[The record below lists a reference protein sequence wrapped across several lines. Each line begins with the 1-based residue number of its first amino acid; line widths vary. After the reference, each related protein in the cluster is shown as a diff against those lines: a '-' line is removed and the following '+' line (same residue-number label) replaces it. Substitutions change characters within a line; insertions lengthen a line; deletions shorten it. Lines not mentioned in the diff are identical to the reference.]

1 MVNKKE
7 KLSFFHINVRSLQG
21 KLDDTKNVLNNNRI
35 DILAIGETWLDSRI
49 ETTFVNIDGYTFL
62 RRDRGSRGGGVGLYI
77 SNSLK
82 FKIIPSSSD
91 IEQLWVSIHTSMRD
105 IICGVVYRPP
115 LQELVNFLDHL
126 ELSFAKA
133 LGISKHVFCL
143 GDFNVDYANPGTSSY
158 NLLEQFM
165 ENFEVAQLITDFTR
179 VSENSSTLID
189 LILTTSRCLVSDS
202 GVQNCHFSDHD
213 MIFSISSLPKP
224 QPVFK
229 HIRNY
234 KSIDVESFRSDLA
247 NKKVNEVIY
256 IRDKK
261 IDYLNSAIL
270 SVLDV
275 HAPYKLMRFT
285 KKPAP
290 WLSDNLR
297 LIMNLRDTAKKKFI
311 QPQTVESWNEYKK
324 ARNFATQA
332 VKNEKKAFFSHLCK
346 NKDSKQIWRQL
357 QNLNITKSGQT
368 VGIPHHLKNVDSV
381 NEYFIKS
388 IPNVNNDNKNLL
400 HHLGNTIYNG
410 LEENGFH
417 FVLATEEDIINIINK
432 LIKTDA
438 IGIDGINI
446 TLIKICY
453 PLIKDALINIVN
465 SCILSGYF
473 PIAWK
478 TAIIKPIPKKSEI
491 EDYKD
496 LRPISLLPTISK
508 ILEHILN
515 IQIKNYLHNNSILPI
530 HQSGFRSGHSCT
542 TALLKITDD
551 ILKAHDEGKSSVL
564 VMLDYSKAFDC
575 LNPNILIS
583 MLHHYGFTRESLNII
598 QSYFSDRHQVVQI
611 DGRKSKPIKLSRGV
625 PQGSVLGPLLY
636 SIYTSRIGDVVHF
649 SNIHAY
655 ADDTQIYA
663 SFDNRYV
670 DSAVDNINKDLDQLY
685 KESNRYGLFLNPA
698 KTKVIIFSPR
708 KQYEEVSGKI
718 KIKINGITLQVVS
731 EAKNL
736 GVTIDSKL
744 RYKTH
749 VSNCI
754 QKAYNNLRQ
763 LYPIRHFLSIQL
775 KAQLCNSLVLSHFTH
790 ASPVYGTSIATADH
804 YRIQKVQNSCLRLIF
819 GIRRFEHISHTFQK
833 ICWLNMK
840 NRSLLHM
847 LTLFHSII
855 SRKEPKYLFEK
866 IEFRKEAHSKNVRDK
881 ILLSVPYH
889 KSVLYERS
897 FTYSISML
905 YNKIPSQL
913 KMLDLMQ
920 FKKRIRLWLY
930 SNQISLM

>member
-1 MVNKKE
+1 MAYRCGSKKEGPPRAILVRFYSAKMKNEVYFNKKNLKGSGITIREDLTATRMKIVKE
-7 KLSFFHINVRSLQG
+7 KMSIYGNKSVWTNDGKILWLENGNG
-21 KLDDTKNVLNNNRI
+21 KLDNIKNVLNNNRI

-91 IEQLWVSIHTSMRD
+91 IEQLWVSIHTSMRE

-213 MIFSISSLPKP
+213 MIFSILSLPKP
-224 QPVFK
+224 QPVLK

-256 IRDKK
+256 IRDIDKK

-290 WLSDNLR
+290 WLTDNLR

-311 QPQTVESWNEYKK
+311 QTQTVESWNEYKK

-368 VGIPHHLKNVDSV
+368 VGIPHHLKNVD
-381 NEYFIKS
+381 
-388 IPNVNNDNKNLL
+388 
-400 HHLGNTIYNG
+400 T
-410 LEENGFH
+410 
-417 FVLATEEDIINIINK
+417 
-432 LIKTDA
+432 
-438 IGIDGINI
+438 
-446 TLIKICY
+446 
-453 PLIKDALINIVN
+453 
-465 SCILSGYF
+465 
-473 PIAWK
+473 
-478 TAIIKPIPKKSEI
+478 
-491 EDYKD
+491 
-496 LRPISLLPTISK
+496 
-508 ILEHILN
+508 
-515 IQIKNYLHNNSILPI
+515 
-530 HQSGFRSGHSCT
+530 
-542 TALLKITDD
+542 
-551 ILKAHDEGKSSVL
+551 
-564 VMLDYSKAFDC
+564 
-575 LNPNILIS
+575 
-583 MLHHYGFTRESLNII
+583 
-598 QSYFSDRHQVVQI
+598 
-611 DGRKSKPIKLSRGV
+611 
-625 PQGSVLGPLLY
+625 
-636 SIYTSRIGDVVHF
+636 
-649 SNIHAY
+649 
-655 ADDTQIYA
+655 
-663 SFDNRYV
+663 
-670 DSAVDNINKDLDQLY
+670 
-685 KESNRYGLFLNPA
+685 

-718 KIKINGITLQVVS
+718 KIKINGITLQAVS

-736 GVTIDSKL
+736 GVFIDSKL

-749 VSNCI
+749 ALLQIRLAQCSLDPSDPIIFCLTILEISLTPKVAKTTEKRI
-754 QKAYNNLRQ
+754 ARKLFQFALFNNLIDNIQHGFLPGGSISTNLLHCINDWSKPSDAEVSIYLDFSKAFYRCSHDK
-763 LYPIRHFLSIQL
+763 LPFKLEYLGIRGNLLLWMKTIRHNKGFEVWVSDALLSPRPVLRDVLQVSVMGTSRFLPYSSDLPYFI
-775 KAQLCNSLVLSHFTH
+775 SSTVLS
-790 ASPVYGTSIATADH
+790 YADDT
-804 YRIQKVQNSCLRLIF
+804 KLI
-819 GIRRFEHISHTFQK
+819 
-833 ICWLNMK
+833 L
-840 NRSLLHM
+840 
-847 LTLFHSII
+847 
-855 SRKEPKYLFEK
+855 
-866 IEFRKEAHSKNVRDK
+866 
-881 ILLSVPYH
+881 
-889 KSVLYERS
+889 
-897 FTYSISML
+897 
-905 YNKIPSQL
+905 
-913 KMLDLMQ
+913 
-920 FKKRIRLWLY
+920 
-930 SNQISLM
+930 

>member
-1 MVNKKE
+1 
-7 KLSFFHINVRSLQG
+7 
-21 KLDDTKNVLNNNRI
+21 
-35 DILAIGETWLDSRI
+35 
-49 ETTFVNIDGYTFL
+49 
-62 RRDRGSRGGGVGLYI
+62 
-77 SNSLK
+77 
-82 FKIIPSSSD
+82 
-91 IEQLWVSIHTSMRD
+91 
-105 IICGVVYRPP
+105 
-115 LQELVNFLDHL
+115 
-126 ELSFAKA
+126 
-133 LGISKHVFCL
+133 
-143 GDFNVDYANPGTSSY
+143 
-158 NLLEQFM
+158 
-165 ENFEVAQLITDFTR
+165 
-179 VSENSSTLID
+179 
-189 LILTTSRCLVSDS
+189 
-202 GVQNCHFSDHD
+202 
-213 MIFSISSLPKP
+213 
-224 QPVFK
+224 
-229 HIRNY
+229 
-234 KSIDVESFRSDLA
+234 
-247 NKKVNEVIY
+247 
-256 IRDKK
+256 
-261 IDYLNSAIL
+261 
-270 SVLDV
+270 
-275 HAPYKLMRFT
+275 
-285 KKPAP
+285 
-290 WLSDNLR
+290 
-297 LIMNLRDTAKKKFI
+297 
-311 QPQTVESWNEYKK
+311 
-324 ARNFATQA
+324 
-332 VKNEKKAFFSHLCK
+332 
-346 NKDSKQIWRQL
+346 
-357 QNLNITKSGQT
+357 
-368 VGIPHHLKNVDSV
+368 
-381 NEYFIKS
+381 
-388 IPNVNNDNKNLL
+388 
-400 HHLGNTIYNG
+400 
-410 LEENGFH
+410 
-417 FVLATEEDIINIINK
+417 
-432 LIKTDA
+432 
-438 IGIDGINI
+438 
-446 TLIKICY
+446 
-453 PLIKDALINIVN
+453 
-465 SCILSGYF
+465 
-473 PIAWK
+473 
-478 TAIIKPIPKKSEI
+478 
-491 EDYKD
+491 
-496 LRPISLLPTISK
+496 
-508 ILEHILN
+508 
-515 IQIKNYLHNNSILPI
+515 
-530 HQSGFRSGHSCT
+530 
-542 TALLKITDD
+542 
-551 ILKAHDEGKSSVL
+551 
-564 VMLDYSKAFDC
+564 
-575 LNPNILIS
+575 

>member
-1 MVNKKE
+1 MSIILTRQTKNMGKNQECRQQDKVTAKEDVLNTILRKIEDTNQGIMELNEKFDEMQNDMVQVKQIANSNEIKIEESNRKIEQLQQFSKRCNLRVFGIIESNNEKCREVLHNVIKTKLKLTSITPEDIEMAYRCGSKKEGPPRAILVRFYSAKMKNEVYFNKKNLKGSGITIREDLTATRMKIVKE
-7 KLSFFHINVRSLQG
+7 KMSIYGNKGVWTNDGKILWLENGNG
-21 KLDDTKNVLNNNRI
+21 KLDDIKNVLNNNKI
-35 DILAIGETWLDSRI
+35 DILAIGETWIDSRI

-62 RRDRGSRGGGVGLYI
+62 RSDRGSRGGGVGLYI
-77 SNSLK
+77 SYSLK

-91 IEQLWVSIHTSMRD
+91 IEQLWLSIRTSMRD

-202 GVQNCHFSDHD
+202 SVQNCHFSDHD
-213 MIFSISSLPKP
+213 MIFSILSLPKP

-256 IRDKK
+256 IRDIDKK

-290 WLSDNLR
+290 WLTDNLR

-311 QPQTVESWNEYKK
+311 QTQTVESWNEYKK

-438 IGIDGINI
+438 IGID
-446 TLIKICY
+446 
-453 PLIKDALINIVN
+453 
-465 SCILSGYF
+465 
-473 PIAWK
+473 
-478 TAIIKPIPKKSEI
+478 E
-491 EDYKD
+491 
-496 LRPISLLPTISK
+496 
-508 ILEHILN
+508 
-515 IQIKNYLHNNSILPI
+515 
-530 HQSGFRSGHSCT
+530 
-542 TALLKITDD
+542 
-551 ILKAHDEGKSSVL
+551 
-564 VMLDYSKAFDC
+564 
-575 LNPNILIS
+575 
-583 MLHHYGFTRESLNII
+583 
-598 QSYFSDRHQVVQI
+598 
-611 DGRKSKPIKLSRGV
+611 
-625 PQGSVLGPLLY
+625 
-636 SIYTSRIGDVVHF
+636 
-649 SNIHAY
+649 
-655 ADDTQIYA
+655 
-663 SFDNRYV
+663 
-670 DSAVDNINKDLDQLY
+670 
-685 KESNRYGLFLNPA
+685 

-718 KIKINGITLQVVS
+718 KIKINAVS
-731 EAKNL
+731 QAKNL

-763 LYPIRHFLSIQL
+763 LYPVRHFLSIQL

-790 ASPVYGTSIATADH
+790 ASPVYGTSIDTADH
-804 YRIQKVQNSCLRLIF
+804 YRIQKVQNSCLKLIF
-819 GIRRFEHISHTFQK
+819 GTPSK
-833 ICWLNMK
+833 
-840 NRSLLHM
+840 RS
-847 LTLFHSII
+847 
-855 SRKEPKYLFEK
+855 
-866 IEFRKEAHSKNVRDK
+866 AG
-881 ILLSVPYH
+881 
-889 KSVLYERS
+889 
-897 FTYSISML
+897 
-905 YNKIPSQL
+905 
-913 KMLDLMQ
+913 
-920 FKKRIRLWLY
+920 
-930 SNQISLM
+930 

>member
-1 MVNKKE
+1 MARNG
-7 KLSFFHINVRSLQG
+7 NG
-21 KLDDTKNVLNNNRI
+21 KLDDIKNVLNNNRI
-35 DILAIGETWLDSRI
+35 DILA
-49 ETTFVNIDGYTFL
+49 
-62 RRDRGSRGGGVGLYI
+62 
-77 SNSLK
+77 
-82 FKIIPSSSD
+82 

-105 IICGVVYRPP
+105 IVCGVVYRPP
-115 LQELVNFLDHL
+115 LQELLQ
-126 ELSFAKA
+126 SIRTIY
-133 LGISKHVFCL
+133 G
-143 GDFNVDYANPGTSSY
+143 
-158 NLLEQFM
+158 
-165 ENFEVAQLITDFTR
+165 NFEVAQLITDFTR

-213 MIFSISSLPKP
+213 MIFSILSLPKP

-311 QPQTVESWNEYKK
+311 QTQTVESWNEYKK

-332 VKNEKKAFFSHLCK
+332 VKNEKKAFFT
-346 NKDSKQIWRQL
+346 IWRQL

-453 PLIKDALINIVN
+453 PLIKDALINI
-465 SCILSGYF
+465 
-473 PIAWK
+473 
-478 TAIIKPIPKKSEI
+478 
-491 EDYKD
+491 
-496 LRPISLLPTISK
+496 
-508 ILEHILN
+508 
-515 IQIKNYLHNNSILPI
+515 
-530 HQSGFRSGHSCT
+530 
-542 TALLKITDD
+542 
-551 ILKAHDEGKSSVL
+551 
-564 VMLDYSKAFDC
+564 
-575 LNPNILIS
+575 
-583 MLHHYGFTRESLNII
+583 
-598 QSYFSDRHQVVQI
+598 
-611 DGRKSKPIKLSRGV
+611 
-625 PQGSVLGPLLY
+625 
-636 SIYTSRIGDVVHF
+636 
-649 SNIHAY
+649 
-655 ADDTQIYA
+655 
-663 SFDNRYV
+663 
-670 DSAVDNINKDLDQLY
+670 
-685 KESNRYGLFLNPA
+685 
-698 KTKVIIFSPR
+698 TKVIIFSPR

-718 KIKINGITLQVVS
+718 KIKINGITLQAVS

-790 ASPVYGTSIATADH
+790 ASPVYGTSIDTADH

-819 GIRRFEHISHTFQK
+819 GIRN
-833 ICWLNMK
+833 LNIFLTPSK
-840 NRSLLHM
+840 RS
-847 LTLFHSII
+847 
-855 SRKEPKYLFEK
+855 
-866 IEFRKEAHSKNVRDK
+866 AG
-881 ILLSVPYH
+881 
-889 KSVLYERS
+889 
-897 FTYSISML
+897 
-905 YNKIPSQL
+905 
-913 KMLDLMQ
+913 
-920 FKKRIRLWLY
+920 
-930 SNQISLM
+930 

>member
-1 MVNKKE
+1 MSSILTRQTKNMGKNQECRQQDKVTAKEYVLNTILRKIEDTNQGIMELNKKFDEMQNDMVQVKQIANSNEIKIEESNRKIEQLQQFSKRCNLRVFGIPESNNE
-7 KLSFFHINVRSLQG
+7 KCREVLHNVIKTKLKLTSITPEDIEMAYRCGSKKEGPPRAILVRFYSAKMKNEVYFNKKNLKGSGITIREDLTATRMKIVKEKMSIYGNKSVWTNDGKILWLENGNG
-21 KLDDTKNVLNNNRI
+21 KLDDIKNVLNNNRI

-189 LILTTSRCLVSDS
+189 LILTTSCCLVSDS

-213 MIFSISSLPKP
+213 MIFSILSLPKP

-247 NKKVNEVIY
+247 NKKVNELIY

-275 HAPYKLMRFT
+275 HAPYKLIRFT

-311 QPQTVESWNEYKK
+311 QTQTVESWNEYKK

-410 LEENGFH
+410 LEEMGFT
-417 FVLATEEDIINIINK
+417 FEDESYNFFSK
-432 LIKTDA
+432 KTVR
-438 IGIDGINI
+438 G
-446 TLIKICY
+446 
-453 PLIKDALINIVN
+453 
-465 SCILSGYF
+465 
-473 PIAWK
+473 
-478 TAIIKPIPKKSEI
+478 
-491 EDYKD
+491 
-496 LRPISLLPTISK
+496 
-508 ILEHILN
+508 
-515 IQIKNYLHNNSILPI
+515 
-530 HQSGFRSGHSCT
+530 GFR
-542 TALLKITDD
+542 K
-551 ILKAHDEGKSSVL
+551 
-564 VMLDYSKAFDC
+564 Y
-575 LNPNILIS
+575 
-583 MLHHYGFTRESLNII
+583 
-598 QSYFSDRHQVVQI
+598 
-611 DGRKSKPIKLSRGV
+611 
-625 PQGSVLGPLLY
+625 
-636 SIYTSRIGDVVHF
+636 
-649 SNIHAY
+649 
-655 ADDTQIYA
+655 
-663 SFDNRYV
+663 
-670 DSAVDNINKDLDQLY
+670 
-685 KESNRYGLFLNPA
+685 
-698 KTKVIIFSPR
+698 
-708 KQYEEVSGKI
+708 
-718 KIKINGITLQVVS
+718 KINGITLQAVS

-790 ASPVYGTSIATADH
+790 ASPVYGTSIDTADH

-840 NRSLLHM
+840 IDR
-847 LTLFHSII
+847 
-855 SRKEPKYLFEK
+855 
-866 IEFRKEAHSKNVRDK
+866 
-881 ILLSVPYH
+881 
-889 KSVLYERS
+889 
-897 FTYSISML
+897 YSTC
-905 YNKIPSQL
+905 
-913 KMLDLMQ
+913 
-920 FKKRIRLWLY
+920 
-930 SNQISLM
+930 